1 MNVVTST
8 RLLLCV
14 IALKSPAWVQVVAAL
29 PAAVMLWTLL
39 AWNPK
44 GRRQWF
50 VAAAMMLYIVGYY
63 WVFVRGR

>member
-1 MNVVTST
+1 MNVTNAAMV
-8 RLLLCV
+8 
-14 IALKSPAWVQVVAAL
+14 ANQSPTWPQVVASI

-44 GRRQWF
+44 GRRQWLI
-50 VAAAMMLYIVGYY
+50 AAAMMVYIAAYY

>member
-1 MNVVTST
+1 MTNAWMV
-8 RLLLCV
+8 
-14 IALKSPAWVQVVAAL
+14 ANQSPTWLQVVAAI

-50 VAAAMMLYIVGYY
+50 VAAAMMAYIAGYY